1 MKKTYRYFR
10 QFQDYLQELFPIDFN
25 LLKENNFLG
34 INGISIKD
42 ITIQVTEDCNL
53 KCTYCYQHNKTP
65 NKLKVEDGKKFI
77 DIILASDE
85 RSKKYIQSKKCQ
97 GCVLNFI
104 GGEPLLEI
112 DTIDIL
118 TDYFINKMIELNHPW
133 LFRYKI
139 NIGSN
144 GLLYF
149 DEKVQNYIKKNQGHL
164 SIGITIDGNK
174 ELHDKCRLDHN
185 GKGSYDRAIAALKH
199 YQNTYNVYGLSKIT
213 LAPENINCFKQSLID
228 FIEKD
233 GERQIYA
240 NCVYEKGWT
249 VEHAKILYKELKDI
263 SNYLLNNNLQDDTFI
278 SILDLPVGTQ
288 YMESHSFCGGN
299 GDMIALDV
307 YGDIYPCIRYTPS
320 SIGNPNL
327 KFKIGDVEHGFIYN
341 EEQEQRLKCLA
352 CITRQSQD
360 ATTENCTNC
369 PISSGCGDC
378 AAYSY
383 EVFGEVGHRTTYICD
398 MHKARVLAA
407 VYYKNKCFQKTGIKE
422 PLPMNCP
429 KEWAVP
435 IIGEEEYN
443 MLCDLANKSF
453 ES

>member
-1 MKKTYRYFR
+1 MKRNIYEMEL
-10 QFQDYLQELFPIDFN
+10 FQDYLTRLFMPKDCFT
-25 LLKENNFLG
+25 KENIFG
-34 INGISIKD
+34 PNGVAVKD

-53 KCTYCYQHNKTP
+53 QCTYCYQHNKTP
-65 NKLKVEDGKKFI
+65 QKLNVETGKKFI
-77 DIILASDE
+77 DLILASDNKSE
-85 RSKKYIQSKKCQ
+85 KYFQSKKCL
-97 GCVLNFI
+97 GVVLNFI
-104 GGEPLLEI
+104 GGEPFLEI

-133 LFRYKI
+133 LFRYRI
-139 NIGSN
+139 NITSN

-149 DEKVQNYIKKNQGHL
+149 SEKVQKYITKNIQHL
-164 SIGITIDGNK
+164 SIGISIDGNK
-174 ELHDKCRLDHN
+174 KLHDRCRIDHN
-185 GKGSYDRAIAALKH
+185 GQGSYDRAIAAQTH
-199 YQNTYNVYGLSKIT
+199 YFKKYNLHGLSKMT
-213 LAPENINCFKQSLID
+213 LSPDNVDCFKESLIE
-228 FIEKD
+228 FLEEHK
-233 GERQIYA
+233 ETCIYA
-240 NCVYEKGWT
+240 NCVFEKGWNLN
-249 VEHAKILYKELKDI
+249 HAQVLYQELKSLAD
-263 SNYLLNNNLQDDTFI
+263 YLLQHNLQDSTFI
-278 SILDLPVGTQ
+278 SILDQLVGIK
-288 YMESHSFCGGN
+288 YDSDHSFCGGN

-307 YGDIYPCIRYTPS
+307 YGDIYPCLRYTPS

-407 VYYKNKCFQKTGIKE
+407 VYYKNKAYQKTGIKE
-422 PLPMNCP
+422 PLAMNCP
-429 KEWAVP
+429 KEWAIP

-443 MLCDLANKSF
+443 MLCDLAEKSF

>member
-1 MKKTYRYFR
+1 MKKQYYE
-10 QFQDYLQELFPIDFN
+10 YELFQEQLNRLFP
-25 LLKENNFLG
+25 NNVVSLNERG
-34 INGISIKD
+34 LNRYGVKD

-53 KCTYCYQHNKTP
+53 RCTYCYQHDKTSK
-65 NKLKVEDGKKFI
+65 KLNIEDGKKFI
-77 DIILASDE
+77 DLILASDE
-85 RSKKYIQSKKCQ
+85 RSSKYIESQKCS
-97 GCVLNFI
+97 GCILNFI

-112 DTIDIL
+112 DIVDIL
-118 TDYFINKMIELNHPW
+118 TDYFINRMIELNHPW
-133 LFRYKI
+133 LFRYRI
-139 NIGSN
+139 TIGTN

-149 DEKVQNYIKKNQGHL
+149 SDKVQQYINKNFQHL
-164 SIGITIDGNK
+164 GVSITVDGNK
-174 ELHDKCRLDHN
+174 TLHDKCRIDLN
-185 GKGSYDRAIAALKH
+185 GQGSYDRAIAALNH
-199 YQNTYNVYGLSKIT
+199 YEKTYNSYGLSKMTIS
-213 LAPENINCFKQSLID
+213 PENIYYFKESFID
-228 FIEKD
+228 LLKQEK
-233 GERQIYA
+233 ITPCIFA

-249 VEHAKILYKELKDI
+249 IAHAKILYNELKGIAD
-263 SNYLLNNNLQDDTFI
+263 YLLDNDLQDVFY
-278 SILDLPVGTQ
+278 SNILDWDMGKRNDMDSP
-288 YMESHSFCGGN
+288 FCGGN

-307 YGDIYPCIRYTPS
+307 NGDIYPCLRYTPS

-341 EEQEQRLKCLA
+341 KEQEQRLKCLA
-352 CITRQSQD
+352 CVTRKKQD
-360 ATTENCTNC
+360 STTEHCSDC
-369 PISSGCGDC
+369 PINMGCGDC

-383 EVFGEVGHRTTYICD
+383 EVFGEVGHRTTFICE

-422 PLPMNCP
+422 PLAMNCP

>member
-65 NKLKVEDGKKFI
+65 NKLKIEDGKKFI

-112 DTIDIL
+112 DTIDVL

-228 FIEKD
+228 FIEK
-233 GERQIYA
+233 ERI
-240 NCVYEKGWT
+240 K
-249 VEHAKILYKELKDI
+249 
-263 SNYLLNNNLQDDTFI
+263 
-278 SILDLPVGTQ
+278 
-288 YMESHSFCGGN
+288 
-299 GDMIALDV
+299 
-307 YGDIYPCIRYTPS
+307 RY
-320 SIGNPNL
+320 
-327 KFKIGDVEHGFIYN
+327 F
-341 EEQEQRLKCLA
+341 
-352 CITRQSQD
+352 
-360 ATTENCTNC
+360 
-369 PISSGCGDC
+369 
-378 AAYSY
+378 
-383 EVFGEVGHRTTYICD
+383 
-398 MHKARVLAA
+398 
-407 VYYKNKCFQKTGIKE
+407 
-422 PLPMNCP
+422 
-429 KEWAVP
+429 
-435 IIGEEEYN
+435 
-443 MLCDLANKSF
+443 
-453 ES
+453 